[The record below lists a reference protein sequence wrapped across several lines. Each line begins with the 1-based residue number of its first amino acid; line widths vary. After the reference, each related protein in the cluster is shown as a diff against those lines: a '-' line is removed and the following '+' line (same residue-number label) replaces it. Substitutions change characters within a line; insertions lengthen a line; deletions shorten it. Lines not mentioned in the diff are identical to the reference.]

1 MVHVGQKTSEQRDVC
16 QEPHILH
23 ALARRLEQ
31 LGIGSPTFLL
41 MDDLLYVLSLSHP
54 KKKL

>member
-1 MVHVGQKTSEQRDVC
+1 MVHVGQKASEQRDVC

-41 MDDLLYVLSLSHP
+41 MDDLLYILSLSHP